1 LYAGYG
7 LLAVSLI
14 MICLF
19 KPVVTATK
27 AKKITMHGYLVA
39 IGIIVILTL
48 LFFGV
53 SQYEYARFFEYYKYC
68 QLFPDGSLKQ
78 DWAVEITEQFKKTEG
93 VRD

>member
-1 LYAGYG
+1 
-7 LLAVSLI
+7 